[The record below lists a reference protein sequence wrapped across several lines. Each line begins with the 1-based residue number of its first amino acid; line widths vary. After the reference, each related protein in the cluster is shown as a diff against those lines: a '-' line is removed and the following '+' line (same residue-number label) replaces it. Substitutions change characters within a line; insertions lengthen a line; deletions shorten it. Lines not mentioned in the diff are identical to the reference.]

1 MYLQQTDVS
10 SADWRHRSSEF
21 LLLRCSHTVLQNVC
35 QHQLYVSKRA
45 VSAVRHKTKSFTI
58 ITGLTGNRKVVLT
71 GINPSCNFSYP
82 NFSHFHSFC
91 WHTPV
96 NAILHLGSFYTEEAF
111 LSGHSPVGL
120 HSPFRHA
127 RCSLK
132 QLGIMT
138 KTLEVLQLICM
149 HMYINSA

>member
-1 MYLQQTDVS
+1 MCWCIFIP
-10 SADWRHRSSEF
+10 SADWCHRSTEF
-21 LLLRCSHTVLQNVC
+21 LLLRCSHTLLQNVC
-35 QHQLYVSKRA
+35 QHSA
-45 VSAVRHKTKSFTI
+45 VSAVRHKTKSFNV

-71 GINPSCNFSYP
+71 GINPSCKFSYP

-96 NAILHLGSFYTEEAF
+96 NAILHLGRTTGSFYTEEAF